1 MMPSPGTACSS
12 PAPPT
17 CRSRSPRT
25 PSPARYGRCSTDE
38 RPPSPRLHHALM
50 TQKVMSQRMI
60 LLVEDN
66 PDDEAL
72 TRRALAKNN
81 IQNEVRVAR
90 DGAEALEL
98 LFGTGGQG
106 GPGGHGGRA
115 IAPELVLLDLKL
127 PKVDGLEVLRRIRAD
142 ERTRLLPVVILTSS
156 REERDLVSGYGLGA
170 NSYIRKPVDFGQF
183 VEAVRQLGLYW
194 LVLNEP
200 PPPRRPAA

>member
-1 MMPSPGTACSS
+1 M
-12 PAPPT
+12 
-17 CRSRSPRT
+17 R
-25 PSPARYGRCSTDE
+25 
-38 RPPSPRLHHALM
+38 
-50 TQKVMSQRMI
+50 QRVI

-81 IQNEVRVAR
+81 IQNEVVVAH
-90 DGAEALEL
+90 DGAEALNHL
-98 LFGTGGQG
+98 LGADA
-106 GPGGHGGRA
+106 RA
-115 IAPELVLLDLKL
+115 APLPEVILLDLKL

-156 REERDLVSGYGLGA
+156 NEERDLLAGYGLGA
-170 NSYIRKPVDFGQF
+170 NSYIRKPVEFGQF

-200 PPPRRPAA
+200 PPSPAV